1 MRSLAAETGL
11 PFDHIRV
18 REGGKE
24 LVLSAEDLLALPLH
38 TRVRWLLDDSLEFY
52 RGAERVER
60 RVALAALRT
69 SSGTPPRR

>member
-1 MRSLAAETGL
+1 MAAETIL

-18 REGGKE
+18 REQGRE
-24 LVLSAEDLLALPLH
+24 RVLSAQELLALPLH

-52 RGAERVER
+52 RGAERVDR

-69 SSGTPPRR
+69 AGPVAPRG